1 MNGAWRKRMLEG
13 ERATR
18 TYHRSAADPD
28 ESIRTNHP
36 ADSPPSGGLIADLP

>member
-18 TYHRSAADPD
+18 TYHRSVADPD
-28 ESIRTNHP
+28 GSIRTNHP
-36 ADSPPSGGLIADLP
+36 ADSPLFGRLIADVL